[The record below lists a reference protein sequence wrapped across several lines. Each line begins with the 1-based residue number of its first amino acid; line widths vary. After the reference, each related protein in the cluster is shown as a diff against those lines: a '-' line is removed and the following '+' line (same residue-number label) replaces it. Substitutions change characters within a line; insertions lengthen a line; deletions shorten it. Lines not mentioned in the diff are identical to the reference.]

1 MPEDRYRLRDAN
13 VLRRLMGSPGSGQ
26 PAHTVQSLA
35 RASGLSASKIHK
47 LLQGV
52 RPTVSRSQA
61 ERIASAVDASMTALF
76 SPSKSASADTNEEDS
91 MSPKDPKVREL
102 RARLGAHASWANTPD
117 RQARTAP
124 ARAARAAKYEQ
135 RAREMHPDA
144 TDQQIAQVAEHLM
157 KAEMTAM
164 SLKAAQARK
173 RKAAARAAA

>member
-1 MPEDRYRLRDAN
+1 MPEERYRLRDGTA
-13 VLRRLMGSPGSGQ
+13 LQRLMRSPEPGRTAQ
-26 PAHTVQSLA
+26 TPQSLA
-35 RASGLSASKIHK
+35 EVCGLSASKIHK
-47 LLQGV
+47 LLQEA

-61 ERIASAVDASMTALF
+61 ELIASAVSVSVDTLF
-76 SPSKSASADTNEEDS
+76 SPTSSASADADKEAG

-102 RARLGAHASWANTPD
+102 RARLGAHASWARTAD

-144 TDQQIAQVAEHLM
+144 TDEQIARVAEHLM

-173 RKAAARAAA
+173 QKAAARVA